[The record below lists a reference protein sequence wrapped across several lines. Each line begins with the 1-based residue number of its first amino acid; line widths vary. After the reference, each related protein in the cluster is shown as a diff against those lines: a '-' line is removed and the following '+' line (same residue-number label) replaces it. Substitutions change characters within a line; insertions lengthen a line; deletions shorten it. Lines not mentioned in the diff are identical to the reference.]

1 MAIATERL
9 KSLPEDV
16 KSCLEVSGVNVE
28 FQGEFPD
35 ELHNHP
41 ISSFLLLITEEL
53 ADNCMDKGAKNVYIS
68 LTPNSLRVEDDVI
81 ESDPERTLLLL
92 NKIKDSK
99 TSFTTKDEQRKSAGE
114 APDGGM
120 GIMMIVNAL
129 DRFEGDL
136 NYYIVDRKIVAEVT
150 WK

>member
-1 MAIATERL
+1 MAIAAERL

-16 KSCLEVSGVNVE
+16 RSCLEVSGVNVE
-28 FQGEFPD
+28 FRGGFSD
-35 ELHNHP
+35 ELKNHP
-41 ISSFLLLITEEL
+41 VSDFLLLITEEL

-68 LTPNSLRVEDDVI
+68 LTSNSLRVEDDVI
-81 ESDPERTLLLL
+81 EPDPDKTLLLL
-92 NKIKDSK
+92 NKTKDSRK
-99 TSFTTKDEQRKSAGE
+99 SFTTKDEQRKNAGE

-129 DRFEGDL
+129 DRFGGDL
-136 NYYIVDRKIVAEVT
+136 NYYIVDKKIVAEVT